1 MQKVKTSDERPDIRV
16 TNAIGDGGRCHLYSV
31 FTHRIETHHPL
42 ACFEFRS
49 HWGQKQYFKT
59 HMFSTFGTKSI
70 LFFIIS

>member
-16 TNAIGDGGRCHLYSV
+16 TNAIEDGGRCHLQFSH
-31 FTHRIETHHPL
+31 TDIKTHHPL

-49 HWGQKQYFKT
+49 HWGQEQYFKT